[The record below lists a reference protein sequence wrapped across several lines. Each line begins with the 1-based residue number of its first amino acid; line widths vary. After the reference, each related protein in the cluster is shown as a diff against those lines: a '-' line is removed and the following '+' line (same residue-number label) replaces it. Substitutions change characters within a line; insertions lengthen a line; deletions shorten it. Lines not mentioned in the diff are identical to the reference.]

1 MKIRSSVKHPEHV
14 EKESYL
20 IEESKIRQRV
30 KLDCSLGINHFGA
43 SEKVLVAARE
53 YDWSKVFDYP
63 DPTYEDL
70 KREICAFWSGYTEL
84 KVEQV
89 RIGFGAAAILDRLNR
104 IFIEQ
109 GSKVLGYSPQWPDY
123 ADWVEVRGGKYEPI
137 ILRPEES
144 FKFDVERLVAGM
156 TEEHCL
162 IFIDNPNNPT
172 GQVISIGEIEEIVKQ
187 AKRKDVVVVVDEA
200 YGDYMEKEDSA
211 IGLAD
216 RYQNLVVVRSF
227 SKGLG
232 LGGMRAG
239 YGILSSEL
247 NKYYDRINIPLSVSS
262 ISAYLAQI
270 ALADED
276 FIHSCRAMVKS
287 EKSRLISRLRERGYL
302 ISETYDSC
310 PIFLLSHANGSIDL
324 REELLKKGILT
335 VSGGDYRNLESNY
348 VRVNIPR
355 SADEFIFRL

>member
-1 MKIRSSVKHPEHV
+1 MKIISSVKHPKHV

-30 KLDCSLGINHFGA
+30 KLDCSLGINHFGV

-70 KREICAFWSGYTEL
+70 KKTICAFWSGYTEL
-84 KVEQV
+84 KIEQV
-89 RIGFGAAAILDRLNR
+89 RIGFGAAAILDGLNR
-104 IFIEQ
+104 IFIEP

-123 ADWVEVRGGKYEPI
+123 AEWVEIRGGKYESVK
-137 ILRPEES
+137 LKPEES
-144 FKFDVERLVAGM
+144 FKFDVERLVAGIS
-156 TEEHCL
+156 EEHCI

-172 GQVISIGEIEEIVKQ
+172 GQVIGLGEIEEIVKR
-187 AKRKDVVVVVDEA
+187 AKRKDVAVVVDEA
-200 YGDYMEKEDSA
+200 YGDYMEKKDSA
-211 IGLAD
+211 IGLTD

-232 LGGMRAG
+232 LGGMRVG

-262 ISAYLAQI
+262 ISTYLAQI
-270 ALADED
+270 VLADED
-276 FIHSCRAMVKS
+276 FIHGCWTMVKS
-287 EKSRLISRLRERGYL
+287 EKSRLISRLREKGYS

-310 PIFLLSHANGSIDL
+310 PIFLLSGADRSVDL
-324 REELLKKGILT
+324 RDELLKKGILT
-335 VSGGDYRNLESNY
+335 VSGGDYRDLESNY

-355 SADEFIFRL
+355 SADEFLFRL